1 LRIQHRRLQLH
12 AENPAYAPIE
22 VDPRRTAFAIEGLY
36 VGVIRVD

>member
-1 LRIQHRRLQLH
+1 VQLH
-12 AENPAYAPIE
+12 AENPAYVPIE